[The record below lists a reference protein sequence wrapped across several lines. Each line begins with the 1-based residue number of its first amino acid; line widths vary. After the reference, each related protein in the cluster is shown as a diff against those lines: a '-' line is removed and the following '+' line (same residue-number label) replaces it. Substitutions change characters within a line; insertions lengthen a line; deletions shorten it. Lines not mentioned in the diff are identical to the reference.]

1 MNIEYTS
8 IYTEKSKRHTKLK
21 EVNIVAV
28 IKKIKETP
36 IVPVIRGANE
46 SNIIEIVEALRLGGI
61 NTIEL
66 TAETPRITTLIEK
79 VALKYGEEVIVGAGT
94 VLDAETARAVIM
106 AGAQFIVTPSLNTDV
121 IKMSNRYGILNVI
134 GALTPTEIIIAYE
147 NGADMIKVFPADVF
161 GAKYI
166 KSIHGP
172 FPHIPIMATGGIDL
186 NNMIDYFEH
195 GCEVVGLGSN
205 LVNAKNLKTKEDYSQ
220 LTKRATDYVNQ
231 LQKMPK

>member
-8 IYTEKSKRHTKLK
+8 SYPGNSNRHTKMEQNK

-46 SNIIEIVEALRLGGI
+46 SNIIEFVEALRLGGI

-66 TAETPRITTLIEK
+66 TAETPRITALIEK

-106 AGAQFIVTPSLNTDV
+106 AGAQFIVTPSLNTVV
-121 IKMSNRYGILNVI
+121 INMSNRYRILNVI
-134 GALTPTEIIIAYE
+134 GALPRTDIIIAYE
-147 NGADMIKVFPADVF
+147 IVRRLIEIFPPDVL

-166 KSIHGP
+166 KSTHGP
-172 FPHIPIMATGGIDL
+172 LPHIPVVATRGMDV
-186 NNMIDYFEH
+186 NNMVDYLEYR
-195 GCEVVGLGSN
+195 CEEV
-205 LVNAKNLKTKEDYSQ
+205 A
-220 LTKRATDYVNQ
+220 
-231 LQKMPK
+231 